1 MHELSL
7 AMSVMDVTTR
17 QLTSRPGAVV
27 TGLEIE
33 VGQHSGVDLDS
44 FRTAMN
50 SVVRTSEWPEA
61 EIDIT
66 VIPAEY
72 QCLDCGHRFYTT
84 DDGESPDLYPACPEC
99 HARCC
104 LPVSGRE
111 FRLKSLRLS
120 V

>member
-61 EIDIT
+61 RSI
-66 VIPAEY
+66 
-72 QCLDCGHRFYTT
+72 
-84 DDGESPDLYPACPEC
+84 
-99 HARCC
+99 
-104 LPVSGRE
+104 
-111 FRLKSLRLS
+111 
-120 V
+120 